1 MRKDK
6 PLKILIIRFSSIGDI
21 ILTTPVIRCLKI
33 QTDAEIHFL
42 TKKSFAGLLIT
53 NIYLTKIHELDES
66 LSDLIAELKKEKF
79 DLIIDLHK
87 NLRSLLIKINIGVK
101 SNSFDKLNFLKWLLV
116 NFKINKMPE
125 IHIVDRYLNNLKSLS
140 IVNDEKGL
148 DFFIPND
155 ISLPNDLIIHKNSEY
170 FVFAIGAQHATKRL
184 PENKIIDICNQL
196 KYPVYLI
203 GGKEENLVGENVSN
217 QSLNTINTCG
227 KLSIMQSAL
236 LMRNAKLILTH
247 DTGMMHIAAALKKK
261 IISIWGNTVPEFG
274 MTPYKTEHILQS
286 EVLNLPCRP
295 CSKIGFDECPKRHFN
310 CMNQQ
315 NTNLIITKANQN

>member
-155 ISLPNDLIIHKNSEY
+155 ISLPNDSIIHKNSEY